1 VSRKETVPVGGADRL
16 PETTALRV
24 YLPGV
29 PVAERVVVVALE
41 PEDPTVRGSAGE
53 ALVAFV
59 WVPRKTAL

>member
-1 VSRKETVPVGGADRL
+1 
-16 PETTALRV
+16 
-24 YLPGV
+24 V